1 MRPPLI
7 YIFLTLILSACSWTN
22 KADERLDCLYIQ
34 RIENSN
40 YVLYEFSYTGAFVTS
55 SVFSGITILDSN
67 EMFTKSKIDR
77 LPCSYFITK
86 PTIGNLKMLDIE
98 YGQNPRT
105 EKDTLLTSNGQYT
118 KTFNGVQFDIT
129 KYKDTYGSA
138 TMNTGLMRYE
148 FDSLKETKD
157 SMTFYNVTKKFGG
170 RIFPSTASFL
180 KGNIKVVDS
189 KDNRILY
196 VQIEQAIIER
206 GNIYKPTSPLEL
218 VPNQPIV
225 GSATYE
231 FYPRT
236 TINSKTL
243 TDFGIWKRV
252 K

>member
-1 MRPPLI
+1 MRRPLT
-7 YIFLTLILSACSWTN
+7 YILITVILSACGSTN
-22 KADERLDCLYIQ
+22 EVNEKLDSLYRQ

-40 YVLYEFSYTGAFVTS
+40 YVLYEFNYTGAFVTS
-55 SVFSGITILDSN
+55 SDFSGITILDSN
-67 EMFTKSKIDR
+67 ETFTKSKIDR

-86 PTIGNLKMLDIE
+86 PSIDNLKMLNIDFGKI
-98 YGQNPRT
+98 PRT
-105 EKDTLLTSNGQYT
+105 EKDTLLTPKGQYI
-118 KTFNGVQFDIT
+118 KNFNGVQFNIT
-129 KYKDTYGSA
+129 EFNNTYGSA

-157 SMTFYNVTKKFGG
+157 SLTFYNVTKIFGG
-170 RIFPSTASFL
+170 KFFPSTTSFL

-218 VPNQPIV
+218 VPNHPIV
-225 GSATYE
+225 GSATYK

-236 TINSKTL
+236 AINSKTL